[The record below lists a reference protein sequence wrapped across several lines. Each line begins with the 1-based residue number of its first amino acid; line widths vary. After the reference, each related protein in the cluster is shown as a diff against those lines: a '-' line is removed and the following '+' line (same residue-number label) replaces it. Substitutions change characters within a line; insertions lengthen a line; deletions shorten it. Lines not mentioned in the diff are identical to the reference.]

1 MKHFEHSNRSLVKTI
16 SYRLIIIASTLII
29 VFLLTGEIQT
39 TIDVT
44 IISSIANTI
53 LYFFHERIWNKIHW
67 GKTKEDTQ

>member
-67 GKTKEDTQ
+67 GKVS